1 MTDQTNT
8 SNPVVDLKASF
19 STKDESK
26 FIDQRITNVKSDLIE
41 ITGDKLENILLK
53 HLHCLGTR
61 KSWVTPLSIFAT
73 VLLALLTTSFVDKFG
88 ITGLRWEVL
97 FQVIALGSAIWF
109 VVSIIYLCIH
119 WKKSSLSSLIK
130 VIKNAKEEQT
140 R

>member
-1 MTDQTNT
+1 MANQDNKI
-8 SNPVVDLKASF
+8 NPGEQASF
-19 STKDESK
+19 STGEDSK
-26 FIDQRITNVKSDLIE
+26 FVDKRITNVKSDLIE

-61 KSWVTPLSIFAT
+61 KSWATPLSIFAT
-73 VLLALLTTSFVDKFG
+73 VSLALLTTSFVDKFG
-88 ITGLRWEVL
+88 ITGLRWEAF
-97 FQVIALGSAIWF
+97 FQVIALISAIWF

-119 WKKSSLSSLIK
+119 WKKSSLPNLIK